1 MNRDGGLEEEKRN
14 GELGI
19 GMREDDWEGKRR
31 EEKEGRSEEGKSIV

>member
-19 GMREDDWEGKRR
+19 GMREDDWEGERRKRR
-31 EEKEGRSEEGKSIV
+31 KVDQKKGRV